1 MCCRLHNIFCTPFV
15 SFAQSAQFSVLSGL
29 TRAFVTIAQ
38 KQTNLVKYAPY
49 FPLQVQF
56 KHTRVYYDIIRMFN

>member
-1 MCCRLHNIFCTPFV
+1 M
-15 SFAQSAQFSVLSGL
+15 
-29 TRAFVTIAQ
+29 AFVTIAQ
-38 KQTNLVKYAPY
+38 KQTNLVKFAPY